1 MGNDT
6 NWYTGDYPGRTWNHW
21 TWENNAYQ
29 IPNGDI
35 LRSTYNYDPK
45 MNTFTLT
52 TPDIYKSYR

>member
-6 NWYTGDYPGRTWNHW
+6 NWYTGDYTGRTWNHW
-21 TWENNAYQ
+21 TWENNIYQ
-29 IPNGDI
+29 TIDGDI
-35 LRSTYNYDPK
+35 LRSTYNCDPK